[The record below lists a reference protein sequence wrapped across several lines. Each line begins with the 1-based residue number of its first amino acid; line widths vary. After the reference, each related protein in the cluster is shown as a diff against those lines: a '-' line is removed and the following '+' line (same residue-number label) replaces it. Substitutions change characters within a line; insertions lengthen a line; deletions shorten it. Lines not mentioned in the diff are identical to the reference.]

1 MKPNPRERKKN
12 VALII
17 ETSNDYARG
26 ILRGIHDYTRIH
38 PEWTVYL
45 TEHGRHEP
53 DESFVG
59 GWEGDGVI
67 ARIETERTAEMV
79 QRLNVPTVDV
89 SAARLVPG
97 IPWVETDDT
106 AITELAVGHLFDCG
120 LRNIAFF
127 GDPFYNWS
135 NWRELA
141 FRAIMQQ
148 KGHPELVFLLPVRR
162 DPQIRWYANRA
173 EIKEWLE
180 SLPKPVGIFSCYD
193 ACAQQLLEICRYFD
207 IPVPEDV
214 AVIGMDNDELLCE
227 LATPTLTS
235 VVPNSRATGF
245 LAAELLDR
253 MMSGEIVSGQKHSVK
268 PLGVKKRV
276 STDILTVDDPHVAR
290 AVAFIRANADRP
302 LSVENV
308 LASVPLS
315 RRIFESRFRRALDRT
330 PHQEI
335 VRVRTNRVRE
345 LLLNTDMTLA
355 EIAETMGIEH
365 PEYVSVFFK
374 KETGMT
380 PVEYRNQARS
390 YASRR

>member
-1 MKPNPRERKKN
+1 MKPNPHDRKKN

-67 ARIETERTAEMV
+67 ARIETDRTAEMV
-79 QRLNVPTVDV
+79 QKLRVPTVDV
-89 SAARLVPG
+89 SAARLLPG

-106 AITELAVGHLFDCG
+106 AITELAVGHLLECG

-135 NWRELA
+135 NWREQA
-141 FRAIMQQ
+141 FRLMMKERHAS
-148 KGHPELVFLLPVRR
+148 ELVFRLPVRS

-173 EIKEWLE
+173 AIREWID

-235 VVPNSRATGF
+235 VIPNSRATGF
-245 LAAELLDR
+245 QAAELLDR
-253 MMSGEIVSGQKHSVK
+253 MMSGEVLSDQKHSVK
-268 PLGVKKRV
+268 PLGVKKRI

-302 LSVENV
+302 VTVEDVLS
-308 LASVPLS
+308 SVPLS
-315 RRIFESRFRRALDRT
+315 RRVFESRFRRALDRT

-335 VRVRTNRVRE
+335 LRVRTNRVRD
-345 LLLNTDMTLA
+345 LLFNTDMTLA

-380 PVEYRNQARS
+380 PVEYRNHARS
-390 YASRR
+390 FASRR